1 MQVRNKQQ
9 IFLWPGILG
18 VLTIA
23 GLIVALVKDGLLED
37 VSLIALALPII
48 VIIYIYFFRNQII

>member
-9 IFLWPGILG
+9 IFLLPGILG

>member
-37 VSLIALALPII
+37 VSLIVLALPII